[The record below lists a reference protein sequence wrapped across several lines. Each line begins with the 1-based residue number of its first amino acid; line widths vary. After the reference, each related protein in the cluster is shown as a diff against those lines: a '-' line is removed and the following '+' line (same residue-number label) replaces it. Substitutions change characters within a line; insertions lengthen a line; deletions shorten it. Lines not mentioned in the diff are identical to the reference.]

1 MHCILIR
8 TSPILSDN
16 MCAVQQSDHYEPT
29 QMEQDELARALEEV
43 DQQVKSL
50 EQCVSIHGT
59 GATHFLDSFLDV
71 DGEILVE
78 TSDICEE
85 VLSST

>member
-1 MHCILIR
+1 METYKWGTHMTHEIY
-8 TSPILSDN
+8 
-16 MCAVQQSDHYEPT
+16 AVQQSDHYEPT
-29 QMEQDELARALEEV
+29 QKEQDELARALEEV

-50 EQCVSIHGT
+50 EQCVSGG

-71 DGEILVE
+71 DDEILVE
-78 TSDICEE
+78 TSEYCEE